1 MSQQVFDK
9 RRPSRS
15 GFTLVEVLVAVVI
28 LSTGIVSV
36 LHAYNASLVALGVA
50 RDRLWSTALIKE
62 KLTELEVAV
71 ADGDD
76 PTGLSSKGWFE
87 EPREAFRFD
96 VSVEDCELPVGA
108 SEKVGG
114 LHEIRVTVW
123 RDGEERTYQVVT
135 HLCARPASTEVLAE

>member
-1 MSQQVFDK
+1 MSQKVLD
-9 RRPSRS
+9 RYSPNRS
-15 GFTLVEVLVAVVI
+15 AFTLVEVLVAVVI

-62 KLTELEVAV
+62 KLTELETAV

-76 PTGLSSKGWFE
+76 PMGLSSKGWFD
-87 EPREAFRFD
+87 EPRDAFRFD
-96 VSVEDCELPVGA
+96 VSVEDCQLPVAA

-123 RDGEERTYQVVT
+123 RDGEERTYQAVT
-135 HLCARPASTEVLAE
+135 HLCVRSAATEVLAE